1 MTTSIGM
8 SAATR
13 LPETPKKPWTVL
25 FYGSADNLLSPYQL
39 QNLKDMEAVGSTDQ
53 VNIVTQY
60 DAWER
65 GATRRLMVK
74 GDAPAGELASPVV
87 QDLGQVNM
95 AKPETLSEFIK
106 WGMETYPAEH
116 YMVVMAGFGNGWSS
130 NLIDVGDRS
139 VMELSDLHQAFQSA
153 REATST
159 KIDVLA
165 FDAELMGMA
174 EVAHE
179 LRDDASYLVVSPHTE
194 KKERWPYTPVLSTA
208 FPQSQDG
215 GPQAVALAPVD
226 VAKAL
231 VTATAERPKSVPS
244 MAAYDLSQEPH
255 LAEGIRNLSTAIQ
268 ASGISNETV
277 RRIKTDSQ
285 HYLIESYL
293 DLHHLCTQI
302 INEPSS
308 EAGLRAA
315 AVECQQAVDDMVVA
329 ERHSKWLKHS
339 HGVSIETQWGY
350 PQYADLP
357 FSKETQW
364 NLAQERLGQGDKA
377 PVP

>member
-8 SAATR
+8 SPATR

-39 QNLKDMEAVGSTDQ
+39 QNLKDMEAVGSSDQ

-60 DAWER
+60 DAWEQ

-74 GDAPAGELASPVV
+74 GDAPAGKLASPVV
-87 QDLGQVNM
+87 EDLGQVNM
-95 AKPETLSEFIK
+95 AKPETLSDFIK
-106 WGMETYPAEH
+106 WGMEKYPAEH

-153 REATST
+153 REATSN

-165 FDAELMGMA
+165 FDAEMMGMA

-194 KKERWPYTPVLSTA
+194 KKDRWPYTPVLSTA
-208 FPQSQDG
+208 FPQG
-215 GPQAVALAPVD
+215 QAPAPVD

-255 LAEGIRNLSTAIQ
+255 LAESIRNLSTEIQ
-268 ASGISNETV
+268 ASGMSSETV
-277 RRIKTDSQ
+277 RRLKTDSQ

-293 DLHHLCTQI
+293 DLHDLCTQI
-302 INEPSS
+302 INESSS
-308 EAGLRAA
+308 EADLRDA
-315 AVECQQAVDDMVVA
+315 AVACQKAVDEMVVA
-329 ERHSKWLKHS
+329 ERHSKWLKHA

-350 PQYADLP
+350 PQYAELP

-364 NLAQERLGQGDKA
+364 NLAQERLGQGD
-377 PVP
+377 